1 MNLEKLIRK
10 NIQRL
15 QPYSCARD
23 EYKGGKAI
31 FLDANENPYE
41 NGYNRYPDPDQTEVK
56 TAIASLKRVQ
66 VENILLGN
74 GSDEVIDL
82 LIRSV
87 CEPRQD
93 NIIVFSP
100 GYSMYEVCAAIN
112 EVEVRKINLTP
123 AFLPDWEAMSEKI
136 DGHTKIIFLCT
147 PNNPIGKVIPLEQI
161 RQLCR
166 SFEGLVLVDEAY
178 IDFTSAPSAVGL
190 LPEQNNVVI
199 MQTLSKA
206 WGMAGLRLG
215 MCFAAPELI
224 QVFSKV
230 KAPYNISSLTQ
241 RVVLEE
247 LAGIDRFK
255 QQCQMIIRER
265 KRMLEELRALNVFRQ
280 VLDSEANFILGVSD
294 VYRELYRYLVEQK
307 IVVRLRDIPP
317 VIPGG
322 IRMTI
327 GTKEENDRL
336 LEALKCW
343 KIQHLNI

>member
-41 NGYNRYPDPDQTEVK
+41 SGYNRYPDPNQTEVK
-56 TAIASLKRVQ
+56 MAIASLKRVQ

-87 CEPRQD
+87 CEPLQD

-100 GYSMYEVCAAIN
+100 GYSMYEVSAAIN
-112 EVEVRKINLTP
+112 NVEVRKINLTP

-136 DGHTKIIFLCT
+136 DVHTKIIFLCT
-147 PNNPIGKVIPLEQI
+147 PNNPIGKVIPWEQI

-224 QVFSKV
+224 QELSKV

-241 RVVLEE
+241 RVVLEQ

-265 KRMLEELRALNVFRQ
+265 KRILEELRALNVFRQ
-280 VLDSEANFILGVSD
+280 VLDSEANFILGISD

-336 LEALKCW
+336 LEVLKCW
-343 KIQHLNI
+343 KIQH

>member
-41 NGYNRYPDPDQTEVK
+41 SGYNRYPDPNQTEVK
-56 TAIASLKRVQ
+56 MAIASLKRVQ

-87 CEPRQD
+87 CEPLQD

-100 GYSMYEVCAAIN
+100 GYSMYEVSAAIN
-112 EVEVRKINLTP
+112 NVEVRKINLTP

-136 DGHTKIIFLCT
+136 DVHTKIIFLCT

-224 QVFSKV
+224 QVLSKV

-241 RVVLEE
+241 RVVLEQ

-265 KRMLEELRALNVFRQ
+265 KRILEELRALNVFRQ
-280 VLDSEANFILGVSD
+280 VLDSEANFILGISD

-336 LEALKCW
+336 LEVLKCW
-343 KIQHLNI
+343 KIQH